1 MRPDWRRRAILVLC
15 LALLGSSI
23 VGLVLF
29 GFGSGSEPLIVQDV
43 SHSSSAVPVLSDLD
57 MPGSWLKNT
66 TSVALELALHAVE
79 FGTSVVWSDGLFQ
92 SIATGSLLL
101 VIGTVSIERKEHERP
116 QKLRDRIL
124 DMISN
129 CPGIHLRELHRNI
142 GCAMGALQY
151 HLNNLENDDIV
162 VSMRN
167 GNARHLYL
175 QGFCDDEQ
183 VLRLTSLSRN
193 PTVQLVLSE
202 CMANGRI
209 TQAELS
215 RTLSLDKS
223 LVSYY
228 VSSLVKNDILRVVRV
243 FGRERPLIL
252 SDWARISLSSFGLLV
267 Q

>member
-1 MRPDWRRRAILVLC
+1 MRPAWKRKAILVLC

-23 VGLVLF
+23 AGLVLF
-29 GFGSGSEPLIVQDV
+29 GFGSSSESLIVQDV
-43 SHSSSAVPVLSDLD
+43 SHSSSAVPVLCDLD
-57 MPGSWLKNT
+57 ARPTWYKNT
-66 TSVALELALHAVE
+66 TSVGLDFALLAVE
-79 FGTSVVWSDGLFQ
+79 FGTTVILSDGLTQ

-101 VIGTVSIERKEHERP
+101 VIGTVSMERKEHERP
-116 QKLRDRIL
+116 QKLRDRVL
-124 DMISN
+124 DIISN
-129 CPGIHLRELHRNI
+129 SPGIHLRELHRSI

-151 HLNNLENDDIV
+151 HLNNLEHDGIV

-175 QGFCDDEQ
+175 SGFSDDEQ

-193 PTVQLVLSE
+193 PTVQLVLRE
-202 CMANGRI
+202 CIANGRI

-223 LVSYY
+223 LISYY
-228 VSSLVKNDILRVVRV
+228 VSSLIKNDVLRVVRV
-243 FGRERPLIL
+243 FGRERPVIL
-252 SDWARISLSSFGLLV
+252 SDWARVSLASFGLLV

>member
-1 MRPDWRRRAILVLC
+1 MSPAWRRKAILVLC

-23 VGLVLF
+23 AGLVLF
-29 GFGSGSEPLIVQDV
+29 GFGFSGESLVVQDV
-43 SHSSSAVPVLSDLD
+43 SHSSSAVPVLTDLD
-57 MPGSWLKNT
+57 VHATWFKNT
-66 TSVALELALHAVE
+66 TSVGLDLVLLSVE
-79 FGTSVVWSDGLFQ
+79 FGTSVVLSDGLVQ

-116 QKLRDRIL
+116 QKLRDRVI
-124 DMISN
+124 DAISTS
-129 CPGIHLRELHRNI
+129 PGIHLRELHRSI

-151 HLNNLENDDIV
+151 HLNNLEDDGIV
-162 VSMRN
+162 VSLRT

-175 QGFCDDEQ
+175 SGFCDDEQ

-193 PTVQLVLSE
+193 PTVQLMLRE
-202 CMANGRI
+202 CMANGRT

-228 VSSLVKNDILRVVRV
+228 VSSLIKNDVLRVVRV
-243 FGRERPLIL
+243 FGRERPVIL
-252 SDWARISLSSFGLLV
+252 SDWARVSLASFGLLV

>member
-1 MRPDWRRRAILVLC
+1 MRPAWRRRAILVLC

-23 VGLVLF
+23 AGLVLF
-29 GFGSGSEPLIVQDV
+29 GSGFSGESLVVQDV

-57 MPGSWLKNT
+57 VRATWFKNT
-66 TSVALELALHAVE
+66 TSVGLDLALLAVE
-79 FGTSVVWSDGLFQ
+79 FGTSVVLSDGLFQ

-101 VIGTVSIERKEHERP
+101 VIGTVTIERKEHERP
-116 QKLRDRIL
+116 QKLRDRVL
-124 DMISN
+124 DVISTS
-129 CPGIHLRELHRNI
+129 PGIHLRELHRNI

-151 HLNNLENDDIV
+151 HLNNLEDEGIV

-175 QGFCDDEQ
+175 TGFCDDEQ

-193 PTVQLVLSE
+193 PTVQLVLRE

-223 LVSYY
+223 LISYY
-228 VSSLVKNDILRVVRV
+228 VSSLVKNDILRVIRV

-252 SDWARISLSSFGLLV
+252 TDWARVSLSSFGLLV

>member
-1 MRPDWRRRAILVLC
+1 MGPIWRRRAIIGLC

-23 VGLVLF
+23 AGLVLF
-29 GFGSGSEPLIVQDV
+29 GFGSGGESLVVQDV
-43 SHSSSAVPVLSDLD
+43 SHSSSAVPVLSELDLEAT
-57 MPGSWLKNT
+57 WLKNT
-66 TSVALELALHAVE
+66 TTVGLELGLFALE
-79 FGTSVVWSDGLFQ
+79 FGTSVILPNGLAQ

-101 VIGTVSIERKEHERP
+101 VIGTVSIERKEHEQP

-124 DMISN
+124 DTIATS
-129 CPGIHLRELHRNI
+129 PGIHLRELHRSI

-151 HLNNLENDDIV
+151 HLNNLEDDGV
-162 VSMRN
+162 VRSMRN

-175 QGFCDDEQ
+175 TGYCDDEQ
-183 VLRLTSLSRN
+183 VLRLTSLTRN
-193 PTVQLVLSE
+193 PTVQSVLRE

-223 LVSYY
+223 LISYY
-228 VSSLVKNDILRVVRV
+228 VSSLVENDILKVVRV
-243 FGRERPLIL
+243 FGRERPLVL
-252 SDWARISLSSFGLLV
+252 SDWARVSLGSFGLLV

>member
-1 MRPDWRRRAILVLC
+1 MRPAWRRKAILVLC

-29 GFGSGSEPLIVQDV
+29 GFGFGGKSLVVQDV

-57 MPGSWLKNT
+57 VRATWLKNT
-66 TSVALELALHAVE
+66 TSVGLDLVLLSLE
-79 FGTSVVWSDGLFQ
+79 FGTSVVLPDGLAQ

-101 VIGTVSIERKEHERP
+101 VIGTVSIERKEHGRP

-124 DMISN
+124 DVISTS
-129 CPGIHLRELHRNI
+129 PGIHLRELHRNI

-151 HLNNLENDDIV
+151 HLNNLEDDGIV

-167 GNARHLYL
+167 GNTRHLYL
-175 QGFCDDEQ
+175 TGFCDDEQ

-193 PTVQLVLSE
+193 PTVQLVLRE

-228 VSSLVKNDILRVVRV
+228 VSSLIENDVLRVVRV

-252 SDWARISLSSFGLLV
+252 SEWARVSLSSFGLLV